1 VDQPLLDRLLSDLLN
16 ARSKPEVVSSRVR
29 EWLELQPQ
37 GAIRLLDDGG
47 VVTPEGVPVPF
58 VSVTN
63 LTAKATTAWAWT
75 GLREPTA
82 PDIKPLAAWGSVTL
96 APTPGETSPDDPPPV
111 PSAVREVHVQV
122 GRRTAEVPAAGAAVS
137 VTPPGA
143 TLEGFSPDLSLQS
156 WLYAAAER
164 EDGAWTTT
172 ALVYKPPPRA
182 DRAAGAPPA
191 WEVYVECRVLAGQGD
206 AGLEAVT
213 LAFGEG
219 AANAVRVESTGKVTR
234 LDGTALTE
242 AAVAT
247 KPTSWS
253 FRLEVPSQAI
263 EREGRVRLGVMRT
276 NALGRRS
283 AWPLPLLPW
292 QTLPSRRVFDVSGWN
307 QVR

>member
-1 VDQPLLDRLLSDLLN
+1 
-16 ARSKPEVVSSRVR
+16 
-29 EWLELQPQ
+29 
-37 GAIRLLDDGG
+37 
-47 VVTPEGVPVPF
+47 
-58 VSVTN
+58 
-63 LTAKATTAWAWT
+63 
-75 GLREPTA
+75 
-82 PDIKPLAAWGSVTL
+82 
-96 APTPGETSPDDPPPV
+96 
-111 PSAVREVHVQV
+111 
-122 GRRTAEVPAAGAAVS
+122 
-137 VTPPGA
+137 
-143 TLEGFSPDLSLQS
+143 
-156 WLYAAAER
+156 
-164 EDGAWTTT
+164 
-172 ALVYKPPPRA
+172 
-182 DRAAGAPPA
+182 
-191 WEVYVECRVLAGQGD
+191 VYVECRVLAGQGD